1 MQDQP
6 RTDVNGFHEKRRP
19 MPRSQDLALK
29 ASALLWIIWGLVHM
43 LGGVITI
50 SVDTA
55 AGFQGIAAAVD
66 PNELEASYHP
76 AVGAILNQHG
86 WNLLWAGA
94 VVAAGAVF
102 IWRLSMTAIWVTAMI
117 GGLFDI
123 GYFVFVDLGGFG
135 TFFPGS
141 SMTYVCA
148 TAIIVSFWVWY
159 SGHEHLRS

>member
-1 MQDQP
+1 MPKTQDY
-6 RTDVNGFHEKRRP
+6 
-19 MPRSQDLALK
+19 ALK
-29 ASALLWIIWGLVHM
+29 ASAILWVIWGLVHL

-50 SVDTA
+50 SVDTS

-66 PNELEASYHP
+66 PSELEANYHP

-94 VVAAGAVF
+94 VVAVGAIF
-102 IWRLSMTAIWVTAMI
+102 IWRLSVTAIWVTAMV

-123 GYFVFVDLGGFG
+123 GYFVFVDFGGFG

-148 TAIIVSFWVWY
+148 TAIMLSLWVWY
-159 SGHEHLRS
+159 FGREHLRQ